1 MPIEHQSQNPQH
13 RKFVCALCAQPLA
26 DSNASKEHVIPNA
39 IGGRKTVRNFICSK
53 CNSSTGRTWDSE
65 LSNQLKPLCTMLNI
79 KRDRGSNQRI
89 GVETLNSEKLDLNPD
104 GSMTRTNPEF
114 SKRDLGDK
122 TEIKIRARSMKE
134 AHRILS
140 RLKKKHPHIDTNE
153 LKKNS
158 TQKWENFED
167 VLWMN
172 LYLVGGNFAGRSIV
186 KSCLA
191 LAYEVGLNIDD
202 CEQAKN
208 YLLSDGNACFGY
220 FNEKDVVTNRPQNTF
235 FHCVY
240 VCGDPQNKQVLAYA
254 EYFGH
259 QRIVVCLSS
268 NYVGEK
274 FSRGYAID
282 PVTGKEL
289 DIEINLEIDPEE
301 IPDIYAFKK
310 VNFNETMR
318 SVDLLMAYLKEKD
331 EKRAISKAVRE
342 ALEFALTKCGVV
354 RGDHLT
360 DKKAAEMSRVIW
372 DRLGLAMLHI
382 KLSRTFSEEDLQK
395 IVGKL
400 QERG

>member
-1 MPIEHQSQNPQH
+1 MPIERQSQNPKH
-13 RKFVCALCAQPLA
+13 RKFVCAFCAQPLI

-39 IGGRKTVRNFICSK
+39 IGGHKTVSNFICSK
-53 CNSSTGRTWDSE
+53 CNSESGHTWDNE

-79 KRDRGSNQRI
+79 KRDHGSNQCI
-89 GVETLNSEKLDLNPD
+89 TVETFNSGKLDLNPD
-104 GSMTRTNPEF
+104 GSMTRKKPEC
-114 SKRDLGDK
+114 SKRDLGGK
-122 TEIKIRARSMKE
+122 TEIEIRARSMKE
-134 AHRILS
+134 ANKILS
-140 RLKKKHPHIDTNE
+140 KLKKKHPHKDINK
-153 LKKNS
+153 LKKNAP
-158 TQKWENFED
+158 QKRENFED
-167 VLWMN
+167 GFYIN
-172 LYLVGGNFAGRSIV
+172 LCLAGGEFAGRSIV

-220 FNEKDVVTNRPQNTF
+220 FNEKDVVTNRPNNIF

-254 EYFGH
+254 EYFGY
-259 QRIVVCLSS
+259 QRVVVCLSS
-268 NYVGEK
+268 NYVGAK

-289 DIEINLEIDPEE
+289 DIEINLEINPEE

-310 VNFNETMR
+310 VDFDEIAQ
-318 SVDLLMAYLKEKD
+318 SLELLLAYWQKKGKQRE
-331 EKRAISKAVRE
+331 IKAAVE
-342 ALEFALTKCGVV
+342 DAMEFAFSKCGVV
-354 RGDHLT
+354 PGDRLT
-360 DKKAAEMSRVIW
+360 DEKAAEVSRVIS
-372 DRLGLAMLHI
+372 DRLVPAILHI
-382 KLSRTFSEEDLQK
+382 ERSRTFSEDDLQK